1 MAKLFVG
8 ELQGGMNGAGW
19 GPERETSGG
28 TLPAD
33 AVARAVAANRGYA
46 SSLGWMPH
54 FDAIARTVGFTNQ
67 SPDEAS
73 LARALALWQSRN
85 GLTADGILGPK
96 TWAALR
102 PLLAGGPMSVGGAAG
117 GAPASVGTAGGFLV
131 HDARLQRLPMPPAS
145 PIAIDARWSRDRQ
158 ALGRTYN
165 RLGGLMGAVGG
176 QLGIDVAAVLAVW
189 RIESGGRE
197 HTVGRA
203 IIRFENHYLWDHWGQ
218 KNPALYDQHFR
229 HGGRAGVEGKRFQGH
244 LFRESPG
251 GAWETVHTGKQE
263 AEYRVLALASRLAG
277 EETALKCISMGG
289 PQIMGASHAEIG
301 YPTARAMYQAFQASE
316 RAHVLG
322 FFDFCRT
329 RPAPRKGDLL
339 LHIRAR
345 DWDQVARYYNGPANV
360 PTYGPLLRAA
370 YAEATRLPLGSANE
384 WETDPDAD
392 AASEPPATVEG
403 GEDGAEPGAWS
414 GDAGA
419 DSGGAYAGDGAD
431 ADAPPPPPPC
441 RCGDP
446 GCACGP
452 SYITRDGYALKIPRW
467 WLDRLRA
474 RLPWPDPRTSMH
486 RLAGLARGARR
497 IGTLRSRRSGKG
509 YPVFA
514 GQAGGR
520 RFGIVTKPA
529 RGRRGGDIVAVRP
542 VPAGRPRR

>member
-8 ELQGGMNGAGW
+8 KVQGGMSGGPWW
-19 GPERETSGG
+19 GPEQETSGG
-28 TLPAD
+28 TLSAD

-54 FDAIARTVGFTNQ
+54 FDAIARAVGFTNQ

-73 LARALALWQSRN
+73 LARALALWQARH
-85 GLTADGILGPK
+85 GLSADGILGPK

-102 PLLAGGPMSVGGAAG
+102 PLLAGGPMSVGGGAG
-117 GAPASVGTAGGFLV
+117 GGGGPTSVGTAGGFLA
-131 HDARLQRLPMPPAS
+131 HDPRLQRLPMPPAT
-145 PIAIDARWSRDRQ
+145 PIAIDSRWPRDRQ
-158 ALGRTYN
+158 ALGRSYN
-165 RLGGLMGAVGG
+165 RLGGLMSAVAG

-189 RIESGGRE
+189 RVESGGRE

-203 IIRFENHYLWDHWGQ
+203 VIRFENHYLWDRWGQ
-218 KNPALYDQHFR
+218 KNPARYDQHFR
-229 HGGRAGVEGKRFQGH
+229 HGGRAGVSGRRWEGHQ
-244 LFRESPG
+244 FRESPT

-263 AEYRVLALASRLAG
+263 AEYRVLQLASRLAG
-277 EETALKCISMGG
+277 EETALRCISMGG

-322 FFDFCRT
+322 FFDFCRSKS
-329 RPAPRKGDLL
+329 APRKGDLV
-339 LHIRAR
+339 LHLRAR
-345 DWDQVARYYNGPANV
+345 DWNRVAQYYNGPGQV
-360 PTYGPLLRAA
+360 ETYGTLLRRA
-370 YAEATRLPLGSANE
+370 YEEATRLPLGTANE

-392 AASEPPATVEG
+392 ADASAEPPPPV
-403 GEDGAEPGAWS
+403 DGDAGDPGAWS
-414 GDAGA
+414 GSA
-419 DSGGAYAGDGAD
+419 AD
-431 ADAPPPPPPC
+431 AAPDATYADAPPPPC

-452 SYITRDGYALKIPRW
+452 SYVTRDGYALKIPRW
-467 WLDRLRA
+467 WVARLRA
-474 RLPWPDPRTSMH
+474 RLPWPDPRTSMG

-497 IGTLRSRRSGKG
+497 IGTLRNRRSGRR

-520 RFGIVTKPA
+520 RYGIVTRSAK
-529 RGRRGGDIVAVRP
+529 GRRGGDIVAVRP
-542 VPAGRPRR
+542 VRDARPR